1 MTSKIDLDFNNII
14 YLTDSYKPSH
24 YLQYPADSEYVYSY
38 LESRGGWFEDDVFVL
53 LQLILHKYLAGV
65 VVTQEKIDEA
75 EELLSLHLPNVKF
88 NREGWEYIL
97 KVHKGKLP
105 IQIKAVPEGTV
116 VRGKNVLMTVV
127 NTDPKCF
134 WLTNYLESLLLHVW
148 YPITVATLSREMK
161 KTIGQGLLETGDIS
175 GIDFKL
181 HDFGFRGVSSVES
194 AMIGGAAHL
203 VNFMGTDTLIAL
215 PMLRRLYGARMAGF
229 SIPASEQSTITS
241 WGRQNEG
248 KAFKNML
255 DSYPEGLVACVSD
268 SYNIWEAC
276 ENLWGTE
283 LKDQILN
290 RNGTLVVRPD
300 SGDPIT
306 VVPRVIDV
314 LMSRFGFTINSKGY
328 KVLPP
333 QIRVIQGD
341 GIAYDSIKTIV
352 GAMISK
358 GLSIDNVAFGSGG
371 GLLQKVDR
379 DSLKFAFKCSAIRI
393 NGEWAD
399 VYKEPVDDSFK
410 KSKRGRMKLIK
421 VDEEF
426 ATVHQN
432 EYTDIPDELETVF
445 LNGEVTKTYTWDEIR
460 ARAAVNF

>member
-161 KTIGQGLLETGDIS
+161 KTIGQGVLETGDI
-175 GIDFKL
+175 
-181 HDFGFRGVSSVES
+181 
-194 AMIGGAAHL
+194 
-203 VNFMGTDTLIAL
+203 
-215 PMLRRLYGARMAGF
+215 
-229 SIPASEQSTITS
+229 
-241 WGRQNEG
+241 
-248 KAFKNML
+248 
-255 DSYPEGLVACVSD
+255 
-268 SYNIWEAC
+268 
-276 ENLWGTE
+276 
-283 LKDQILN
+283 
-290 RNGTLVVRPD
+290 
-300 SGDPIT
+300 
-306 VVPRVIDV
+306 
-314 LMSRFGFTINSKGY
+314 
-328 KVLPP
+328 
-333 QIRVIQGD
+333 
-341 GIAYDSIKTIV
+341 
-352 GAMISK
+352 
-358 GLSIDNVAFGSGG
+358 
-371 GLLQKVDR
+371 
-379 DSLKFAFKCSAIRI
+379 
-393 NGEWAD
+393 
-399 VYKEPVDDSFK
+399 
-410 KSKRGRMKLIK
+410 
-421 VDEEF
+421 
-426 ATVHQN
+426 
-432 EYTDIPDELETVF
+432 
-445 LNGEVTKTYTWDEIR
+445 
-460 ARAAVNF
+460 